1 MLTNKQFELTPAQ
14 LSQYNTWASDR
25 AAAAASGDAMLSH
38 AITISFTFS
47 ALGREVTARCGP
59 SELVLE
65 E

>member
-1 MLTNKQFELTPAQ
+1 MLTNTLFELTEAQ
-14 LSQYNTWASDR
+14 LSKYNAWASDR
-25 AAAAASGDAMLSH
+25 ASAAASGDAMLSH

-47 ALGREVTARCGP
+47 ALGREVIAKCGP